1 MIASPSAAPSF
12 PAFSFPPFTSLRHA
26 FLANEADT
34 LAALLA
40 MARFEP
46 AANAAVTATARSLVE
61 AVRSRRSTGSGISVG
76 MQSFLTQY
84 DLSTQEGV
92 LLMCVAEA
100 LLRIP
105 DAATAD
111 KLIKDKFSQGDW
123 RKHLGASDSMLVNA
137 GTWGMMLTGKLVSV
151 EPGSVTDVGGWLT
164 RLAARAGEP
173 IVRSSLRQG
182 MRLMAEQFVMGRN
195 IGDALKRSVEDEQKN
210 YRHSFDML
218 GEAAMTA
225 DDAERYFQS
234 YQAAIKA
241 ISAYVKPGQSVFA
254 APGISVKLSALHP
267 RYELAHRDRVMAEML
282 PKVMKLAEMARDGG
296 IGMTLDAEETERLEI
311 SLELFAAIYSDER
324 FKDYEGLGLAVQ
336 AYQKRAS
343 HVIDWLIDL
352 ASTHGRRIMTRLV
365 KGAYWDTEIK
375 RAQMQGF
382 PDYPV
387 FTRKVNT
394 DVSYLACA
402 AKMMAHP
409 EVFYSQFA
417 THNAH
422 TVASILQRA
431 MINTHVHDAHA
442 QATFEFQRLHGMG
455 MELYD
460 AVLATS
466 GAACRVYAPVGSHE
480 DLLPYLVRRLL
491 ENGANSS
498 FVNRIA
504 DADVSIEEVIADPLT
519 ICDAQLAKANP
530 KLPLPPQLFAA
541 SATPRRNSAGFSFAD
556 VAALENLHQEML
568 PALARHDWLAQP
580 LIAGETMRGAALAII
595 NPATLARIG
604 TVEETDDQLLEL
616 ALTITA
622 GYGKS
627 GTGMDA
633 AARAAVL
640 EKTADLLEQ
649 NRALLMALMVGEAG
663 KTMPDAL
670 GEVREAADFCRYYAA
685 LCRQHFSAVEV
696 LAGPTGESNELML
709 TGRGV
714 FAAISPWNFP
724 LAIFLGQI
732 AAAFAAGNAVVAKP
746 AEQTPLVAFEAVKL
760 LLAAGMPNDAI
771 AFVPGRGETVGARL
785 VADPRIAGVV
795 FTGGTTTA
803 QAINRALAHRSGP
816 IIPFIAE
823 TGGLNAMIAD
833 SSALPEQV
841 VNDVLASAFNSAGQ
855 RCSALRIL
863 CVQADIAPRIK
874 TLLHG
879 AMQELKLGDPAKLD
893 TDVGPV
899 IDRDAFAMLIEHREL
914 MAGRYPQIGQTMLPR
929 DTPDGH
935 FFAPCAFE
943 IPAFDAIKRE
953 VFGPILHIYAF
964 AGDKLMDVVDQ
975 INASGY
981 GLTLGVHSRIE
992 ETIAA
997 VRARAKVGNLYVNR
1011 NQIGAVVGV
1020 QPFGGEGL
1028 SGTGPKAGGPHYL
1041 FRFASERMC
1050 TVNTA
1055 AAGGNAALI
1064 ASSE

>member
-1 MIASPSAAPSF
+1 MNALLNDSLKVAASPSLNGIEVANNAA
-12 PAFSFPPFTSLRHA
+12 AFATLRES
-26 FLANEADT
+26 FLADEDAT
-34 LAALLA
+34 LNILLA
-40 MARFEP
+40 TARLSDD
-46 AANAAVTATARSLVE
+46 ANANVLVSARSLVE
-61 AVRSRRSTGSGISVG
+61 SVRSRQKQNVG

-111 KLIKDKFSQGDW
+111 KLIKDKFAQGDW
-123 RKHLGASDSMLVNA
+123 NKHLGASDSLLVNA

-151 EPGSVTDVGGWLT
+151 NPTSVADVGGWIT

-173 IVRSSLRQG
+173 IVRTALRQG
-182 MRLMAEQFVMGRN
+182 MKLMAEQFVMGRD
-195 IGDALKRSVEDEQKN
+195 IEEALKRSISDDQKS

-218 GEAAMTA
+218 GEGAMTA
-225 DDAERYFQS
+225 ADAERYFVA
-234 YQAAIKA
+234 YQDAITA
-241 ISAYVKPGQSVFA
+241 ISGYAKSAKSVFA

-267 RYELAHRDRVMAEML
+267 RYELAQRERVMAEML

-311 SLELFAAIYSDER
+311 SLDIFATIYADKR
-324 FKDYEGLGLAVQ
+324 FAGYEGLGLAVQ
-336 AYQKRAS
+336 AYQNRAS
-343 HVIDWLIDL
+343 HVIDWLIEL
-352 ASTHGRRIMTRLV
+352 AQKHGRRIMTRLV

-375 RAQMQGF
+375 RAQMLGYTN
-382 PDYPV
+382 YPV
-387 FTRKVNT
+387 FTRKANT

-402 AKMMAHP
+402 AKMLARP
-409 EVFYSQFA
+409 EAFYCQFA

-422 TVASILQRA
+422 TVATIMQRA
-431 MINTHVHDAHA
+431 TADN
-442 QATFEFQRLHGMG
+442 QFEFQRLHGMG

-460 AVLATS
+460 AVLAHSQNDRTY
-466 GAACRVYAPVGSHE
+466 ACRVYAPVGSHE

-504 DADVSIEEVIADPLT
+504 DPDVSIDDVIADPIAACEKNAL
-519 ICDAQLAKANP
+519 KANP
-530 KLPLPPQLFAA
+530 KLPVPQNLFQT
-541 SATPRRNSAGFSFAD
+541 SNVPRINSSGFSFSD
-556 VAALENLHQEML
+556 VTATNGLLEEMA
-568 PALARHDWLAQP
+568 PALATNNFIARP
-580 LIAGETMRGAALAII
+580 LIAGVPMRGVPANAFDPTHLSKIGVVENADDALLDLSCDIASKW
-595 NPATLARIG
+595 NGLPG
-604 TVEETDDQLLEL
+604 E
-616 ALTITA
+616 
-622 GYGKS
+622 
-627 GTGMDA
+627 
-633 AARAAVL
+633 ARAEILDRA
-640 EKTADLLEQ
+640 ADLLEE
-649 NRALLMALMVGEAG
+649 RRGFFVALMVKEAG

-670 GEVREAADFCRYYAA
+670 GEVREAADFCSYYAA
-685 LCRQHFSAVEV
+685 LCRKHFCAAEV
-696 LAGPTGESNELML
+696 LSGPTGESNELTL

-746 AEQTPLVAFEAVKL
+746 AEQTPIIAFEAVKL
-760 LLAAGMPNDAI
+760 LLDAGMPKEAI
-771 AFVPGRGETVGARL
+771 ALVPGNGETIGARL

-795 FTGGTTTA
+795 FTGGTNTA
-803 QAINRALAHRSGP
+803 QAINRALASRPGP

-823 TGGLNAMIAD
+823 TGGLNVMIAD

-841 VNDVLASAFNSAGQ
+841 INDVIASAFNSAGQ

-874 TLLHG
+874 TLLKG
-879 AMQELKLGDPAKLD
+879 AMDELRVGDPAKLD
-893 TDVGPV
+893 TDIGPV
-899 IDRDAFAMLIEHREL
+899 IDREALDMLIAHREK
-914 MAGRYPQIGQTMLPR
+914 MAREFSKIGQTKLPPE
-929 DTPDGH
+929 TTSGY

-943 IPAFDAIKRE
+943 IPTFDSIKSE
-953 VFGPILHIYAF
+953 VFGPILHVYSF
-964 AGDKLMDVVDQ
+964 AGEKLMEVVDQ

-981 GLTLGVHSRIE
+981 GLTLGIHSRIE
-992 ETIAA
+992 QTIAA
-997 VRARAKVGNLYVNR
+997 IRARARVGNVYVNR

-1041 FRFASERMC
+1041 FRFASERTF